1 MSVRSFSWP
10 RPNREGDAARASVPL
25 AVSALLAAIVY
36 VVGMVASDGEPL
48 VVAPLL
54 GGFAVVV
61 IFARPIVGVYM
72 LLGAA
77 LLLEQ
82 FEITGVAPL
91 TAQTHFFENL
101 STYSFIPI
109 RLSLS
114 DLLALTTVASWGAR
128 QVIGTNEPV
137 RFGPLGWAIA
147 AYGSAFVFGAAIGAA
162 RGGSWDPI
170 IALAE
175 ARGAVYLCLLY
186 FLTANLVRD
195 RRTLLVLLW
204 EFVVI
209 VGVKAVQGITNYI
222 EASGAAY
229 GLEAV
234 TSHEDVVFFD
244 VAIGLVLVMTT
255 LRVRTPLFYVLLGL
269 LPITVVTEMLTQRRA
284 GFAVLAVML
293 MVVTFMSV
301 VERPRAT
308 LIVLIAALALSTVY
322 AGAFWN
328 SQSRL
333 AEPLRVVRGIID
345 PGAVSWRDQ
354 SSDAWRE
361 TENSNISYTMRQLP
375 LTGVG
380 LGQQYLFD
388 REPPPLTSF
397 VYWRYIAHNALL
409 WVWLKA
415 GPYAAFVF
423 WFLVGTALMR
433 GLRLYRKLEDP
444 FLRASAAFPVLLIVS
459 QVVFSSVDLGLTYN
473 RTMTTLG
480 VALGLTATLSAWL
493 PASRLRG
500 AAEEA
505 RR

>member
-1 MSVRSFSWP
+1 
-10 RPNREGDAARASVPL
+10 
-25 AVSALLAAIVY
+25 
-36 VVGMVASDGEPL
+36 
-48 VVAPLL
+48 
-54 GGFAVVV
+54 
-61 IFARPIVGVYM
+61 
-72 LLGAA
+72 
-77 LLLEQ
+77 
-82 FEITGVAPL
+82 
-91 TAQTHFFENL
+91 
-101 STYSFIPI
+101 
-109 RLSLS
+109 
-114 DLLALTTVASWGAR
+114 
-128 QVIGTNEPV
+128 
-137 RFGPLGWAIA
+137 
-147 AYGSAFVFGAAIGAA
+147 
-162 RGGSWDPI
+162 
-170 IALAE
+170 
-175 ARGAVYLCLLY
+175 
-186 FLTANLVRD
+186 
-195 RRTLLVLLW
+195 
-204 EFVVI
+204 
-209 VGVKAVQGITNYI
+209 
-222 EASGAAY
+222 
-229 GLEAV
+229 
-234 TSHEDVVFFD
+234 
-244 VAIGLVLVMTT
+244 
-255 LRVRTPLFYVLLGL
+255 
-269 LPITVVTEMLTQRRA
+269 
-284 GFAVLAVML
+284 
-293 MVVTFMSV
+293 MSV